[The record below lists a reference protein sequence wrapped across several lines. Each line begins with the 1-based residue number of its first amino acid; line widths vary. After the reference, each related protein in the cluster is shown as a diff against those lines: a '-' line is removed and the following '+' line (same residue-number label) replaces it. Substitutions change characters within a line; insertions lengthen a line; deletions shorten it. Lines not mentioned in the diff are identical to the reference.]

1 MPIWRKNSKFRQN
14 RVSNVNFSPRIT
26 KTHCISKILQTL
38 YMFSQCTII
47 GLRSGWNWQYIPD
60 FVESRYFF
68 LPAWPAN
75 RHSAALDL
83 PEHTTGTY
91 LNLMF
96 VQLWLTNSTPNQRIE
111 NLWRISLHLV
121 QAKSL
126 LDQINQIP
134 LEGYLSWYFLHFLWV
149 IVHWGRKLSKNFW
162 LVHPGYFNRLKLHL

>member
-1 MPIWRKNSKFRQN
+1 MHQLIIHRVWRILSIRRKNSKFRQN

-75 RHSAALDL
+75 RHSAALDF

-91 LNLMF
+91 LNVTNIQRGTAISPKIGIFSPDRHMMSESAKWSYPPPIL
-96 VQLWLTNSTPNQRIE
+96 LLTFKEVRDFAEI
-111 NLWRISLHLV
+111 W
-121 QAKSL
+121 
-126 LDQINQIP
+126 
-134 LEGYLSWYFLHFLWV
+134 
-149 IVHWGRKLSKNFW
+149 NFFA
-162 LVHPGYFNRLKLHL
+162 G

>member
-1 MPIWRKNSKFRQN
+1 MHQLIIHRVWRILSIRRKNSKFRQN

-47 GLRSGWNWQYIPD
+47 GLHSGWNWQYIPD

-75 RHSAALDL
+75 RHSAALDF

-91 LNLMF
+91 LIRF
-96 VQLWLTNSTPNQRIE
+96 LW
-111 NLWRISLHLV
+111 
-121 QAKSL
+121 
-126 LDQINQIP
+126 
-134 LEGYLSWYFLHFLWV
+134 HFLKKQCFWKV
-149 IVHWGRKLSKNFW
+149 GMAGIKQLPRPSKITSFSGN
-162 LVHPGYFNRLKLHL
+162 LNGEALLKVSFKNIGWFQKYKALKWKIIF